1 MLQATKYKRVF
12 DPRVPIQF
20 KEINLVKKTLRKSFW
35 GAMIL
40 LTLSGSALTHAAGL
54 TPAETKAIAE
64 EGYIF
69 GLPLVMNYA
78 IMNEYAVDKN
88 SNRSR
93 HRSTRSRTSRASLP
107 TKTLRSSARTAIRL
121 TQCPGWTCVP
131 NLLLSQFLMLKRAVT
146 TLHN

>member
-1 MLQATKYKRVF
+1 
-12 DPRVPIQF
+12 
-20 KEINLVKKTLRKSFW
+20 
-35 GAMIL
+35 MIL

-88 SNRSR
+88 SNQFKAPFNQIKNESR
-93 HRSTRSRTSRASLP
+93 LFTYKDTTILSPNSDTPYSVSWLDLRAEPVVITVPDVEKIGRASC
-107 TKTLRSSARTAIRL
+107 RER
-121 TQCPGWTCVP
+121 V
-131 NLLLSQFLMLKRAVT
+131 
-146 TLHN
+146 